1 MMDMI
6 RKIINILAIAS
17 AYIYILLLIT
27 MYIFTRQ
34 DFLEIPLNE
43 LILFTTLAMLVI
55 LDKNK

>member
-1 MMDMI
+1 MDMI